1 MADPFGAG
9 LCLILVG
16 LFFAKPLYNLGIKT
30 LGDFYKLKYGR
41 GVEIAA
47 SAMILVSYIGWVSA
61 QIVALGLIFEILST
75 GTGLDGI
82 SQLQWSIFGGII
94 VLLYT
99 FFGGMWS
106 VAITDFVQMIVI
118 FIGLLVATLFVTN
131 MP

>member
-16 LFFAKPLYNLGIKT
+16 LFFAKPLYNLGVKT

-47 SAMILVSYIGWVSA
+47 SGMILVSYIGWVSA

-75 GTGLDGI
+75 GTGLDGVT
-82 SQLQWSIFGGII
+82 QMQWSIFG
-94 VLLYT
+94 
-99 FFGGMWS
+99 
-106 VAITDFVQMIVI
+106 
-118 FIGLLVATLFVTN
+118 
-131 MP
+131 